1 MNQRLSPTQLDEL
14 LLLQLT
20 VAWAGEAAAG
30 DAPRLGWW
38 KTDLVDAMAGGD
50 LFSRLVPRTAAW
62 ASLALVRAAATRI
75 DEAAREKIAQ
85 GDALRT
91 LFHLGFAI
99 DEQIADRIAHHR
111 THGHTPAEVL
121 GARWLV
127 DKPWSKGAFEAFL
140 HALGA
145 PKVEVTPSG
154 RKVIAPRAT
163 VLEAAPLLAAALL
176 PLAPAY
182 PLPFFEPSPDGGH
195 A

>member
-1 MNQRLSPTQLDEL
+1 MTQRLTPTQLDEL

-38 KTDLVDAMAGGD
+38 KTDLVDAAAGGD

-62 ASLALVRAAATRI
+62 ASLSLVRAAATRI
-75 DEAAREKIAQ
+75 DAAVREKIAQ
-85 GDALRT
+85 GDTLRT
-91 LFHLGFAI
+91 LFHMGFAI

-111 THGHTPAEVL
+111 THAHAPAEVF

-127 DKPWSKGAFEAFL
+127 DKPWSKPGFEAFL
-140 HALGA
+140 HALGT
-145 PKVEVTPSG
+145 PKVDVTPSG
-154 RKVIAPRAT
+154 RKLIAPRAT

-182 PLPFFEPSPDGGH
+182 PLPFYEPADGGH